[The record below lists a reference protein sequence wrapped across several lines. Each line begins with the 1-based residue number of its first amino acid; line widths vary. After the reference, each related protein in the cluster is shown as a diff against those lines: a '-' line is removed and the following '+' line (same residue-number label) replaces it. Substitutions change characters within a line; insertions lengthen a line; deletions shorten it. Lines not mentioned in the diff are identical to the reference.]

1 MQDFFK
7 QIWQVI
13 VDSNLLNVVGAVLI
27 LLIGWLI
34 ALYASRRISG
44 SLQKLTVRK
53 DILPDGAEVPRISH
67 ADTLTGKIIYYVIM
81 IFAVLGCF
89 SVLNLNAA
97 AAPLQDFIS
106 TVAQYAPNIVG
117 ALLLAAVAWIVA
129 GIVRS
134 VTKVTLLKSKLN
146 ERLAAQI
153 GVERPEAVAEYA
165 AGTAY
170 CTVFLF
176 FLPAILNAL
185 KIYGITQPL
194 QAMFEKVLTYIP
206 NLLAAVAILV
216 VGLFVANLIR
226 RAVSGLI
233 VISRLNAFGE
243 KLGVSKLFGNGGLAS
258 MVSIVAYVLVAIPV
272 VISALTA
279 LKVEALSS
287 SVSGFFD
294 KLLNAT
300 GDIIGASLI
309 VFCAVL
315 AGGFVSGLLARLVAD
330 FGFDRLIAGMGFR
343 REGDENS
350 VAPSAVVGKLAFL
363 CIVVLAVLAACEIL
377 GFEQLANLIR
387 TLAAFGGNVLLSIA
401 VLLIGVWLANFAAD
415 SLKGKCGAVIVTAVR
430 VGVIVFTV
438 ALAIGNMD
446 IGGTIVEIAFA
457 LILGA
462 VCVAAAI
469 AFGIGGREVAARLLG
484 DWAEK
489 LKK

>member
-272 VISALTA
+272 VISALTGA
-279 LKVEALSS
+279 ESRGAVQLRIR
-287 SVSGFFD
+287 FFRQAAECD
-294 KLLNAT
+294 
-300 GDIIGASLI
+300 
-309 VFCAVL
+309 
-315 AGGFVSGLLARLVAD
+315 RRYHRRVAD
-330 FGFDRLIAGMGFR
+330 CLLCGSGGGLRFRTAGAAGCRFR
-343 REGDENS
+343 FR
-350 VAPSAVVGKLAFL
+350 P
-363 CIVVLAVLAACEIL
+363 
-377 GFEQLANLIR
+377 
-387 TLAAFGGNVLLSIA
+387 
-401 VLLIGVWLANFAAD
+401 AD
-415 SLKGKCGAVIVTAVR
+415 CR
-430 VGVIVFTV
+430 
-438 ALAIGNMD
+438 N
-446 IGGTIVEIAFA
+446 
-457 LILGA
+457 
-462 VCVAAAI
+462 
-469 AFGIGGREVAARLLG
+469 GIPPGR
-484 DWAEK
+484 
-489 LKK
+489 

>member
-1 MQDFFK
+1 M
-7 QIWQVI
+7 
-13 VDSNLLNVVGAVLI
+13 
-27 LLIGWLI
+27 
-34 ALYASRRISG
+34 R
-44 SLQKLTVRK
+44 
-53 DILPDGAEVPRISH
+53 
-67 ADTLTGKIIYYVIM
+67 
-81 IFAVLGCF
+81 
-89 SVLNLNAA
+89 
-97 AAPLQDFIS
+97 
-106 TVAQYAPNIVG
+106 PNIVG

-387 TLAAFGGNVLLSIA
+387 TLAAFGGNRA
-401 VLLIGVWLANFAAD
+401 VEHRGPADRCLAGELCGRFAEREMRRRDRRRRPRGRDCLYGCPGHRQYGYRRDHCGDCFRAD
-415 SLKGKCGAVIVTAVR
+415 SRRGLRCRGRCVR
-430 VGVIVFTV
+430 H
-438 ALAIGNMD
+438 
-446 IGGTIVEIAFA
+446 
-457 LILGA
+457 
-462 VCVAAAI
+462 
-469 AFGIGGREVAARLLG
+469 RRP
-484 DWAEK
+484 
-489 LKK
+489 